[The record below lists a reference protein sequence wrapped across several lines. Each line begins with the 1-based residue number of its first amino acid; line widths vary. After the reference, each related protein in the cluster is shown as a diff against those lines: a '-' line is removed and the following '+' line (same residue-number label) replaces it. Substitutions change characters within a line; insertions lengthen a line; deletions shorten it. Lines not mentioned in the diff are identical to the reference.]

1 MKHSFSG
8 FSLAEIIVGVTIL
21 VMTAGSIVL
30 SFSFLMDRELETKIA
45 LQNIY
50 FHSYVWD
57 LLHTWEIPELNVGN
71 TFYFTHWGNSFDISL
86 DPRDAWERL
95 WFFDEDI
102 TQNFHEITVIDT
114 KEIHDISYTIYQVK
128 TSLFANEK
136 ISYIMK

>member
-50 FHSYVWD
+50 FHSYV
-57 LLHTWEIPELNVGN
+57 
-71 TFYFTHWGNSFDISL
+71 
-86 DPRDAWERL
+86 
-95 WFFDEDI
+95 
-102 TQNFHEITVIDT
+102 
-114 KEIHDISYTIYQVK
+114 
-128 TSLFANEK
+128 
-136 ISYIMK
+136 